1 MRRAPGGGALEEAAL
16 RAILTQ
22 RLADYKAPKHI
33 LFLDELP
40 KAITEKVRPAELAQ
54 LVQERLRLS

>member
-22 RLADYKAPKHI
+22 RLADYKVPKYI
-33 LFLDELP
+33 LLLDELP
-40 KAITEKVRPAELAQ
+40 KTITGKVRPAELAQ